1 MQTYPKF
8 AHNPSLNMPYPLLF
22 SPQRLGPITLKNR
35 AIVSSLTRASAT
47 QDGLVTPLMKSYYT
61 DYGRGGWGMIATEA
75 TYIDQKYSQGYS
87 YQPGIANQQQADS
100 WAEVVE
106 AVHAQGTPIYMQL
119 FHAGSVNQGNHWVS
133 ESIAPSAVRPKSV
146 QVSRYRG
153 NNEPFQ
159 MPRVMTQQEIDEVIV
174 SFAEAA
180 RRAISVGFDGV
191 EIHGANGYLPDQFL
205 TTYTNQRTDRYN
217 GDVMARLRFHLEL
230 LNAVRAA
237 IPGKLLGVRIS
248 QTKVTDL
255 EYSWPGQVEDAQ
267 VIFSEIAK
275 TDVDFIHVAA
285 HHGVNPV
292 FGTSKSLSGLAK
304 EYSGLP
310 IIANGK
316 LHEPLSAESALKNGE
331 GDFVSIGKGALADPH
346 WPNKLL
352 AGQVPIEFVPDMIS
366 PLATLENYYDWRTR
380 TSGSDQ

>member
-1 MQTYPKF
+1 
-8 AHNPSLNMPYPLLF
+8 
-22 SPQRLGPITLKNR
+22 
-35 AIVSSLTRASAT
+35 
-47 QDGLVTPLMKSYYT
+47 
-61 DYGRGGWGMIATEA
+61 
-75 TYIDQKYSQGYS
+75 
-87 YQPGIANQQQADS
+87 
-100 WAEVVE
+100 
-106 AVHAQGTPIYMQL
+106 
-119 FHAGSVNQGNHWVS
+119 
-133 ESIAPSAVRPKSV
+133 
-146 QVSRYRG
+146 
-153 NNEPFQ
+153 
-159 MPRVMTQQEIDEVIV
+159 
-174 SFAEAA
+174 
-180 RRAISVGFDGV
+180 
-191 EIHGANGYLPDQFL
+191 
-205 TTYTNQRTDRYN
+205 
-217 GDVMARLRFHLEL
+217 MARLRFHLEL

-352 AGQVPIEFVPDMIS
+352 AGRVPIEFVPDMIS
-366 PLATLENYYDWRTR
+366 PLATLENYYDWRSR

>member
-1 MQTYPKF
+1 MTYS
-8 AHNPSLNMPYPLLF
+8 HLF
-22 SPQRLGPITLKNR
+22 SPQDLGPIRLKNR

-47 QDGLVTPLMKSYYT
+47 EDGLVNPLMKSYYSE
-61 DYGRGGWGMIATEA
+61 YAKGGWGMIATEA
-75 TYIDQKYSQGYS
+75 TYVDQQYSQGYS

-100 WAEVVE
+100 WADVVE
-106 AVHAQGTPIYMQL
+106 AVHAQGTPIYLQL
-119 FHAGSVNQGNHWVS
+119 FHAGSVNQGNYWVK
-133 ESIAPSAVRPKSV
+133 ESIAPSPVRPKGV

-159 MPRVMTQQEIDEVIV
+159 MPREITQHEIEAVII

-191 EIHGANGYLPDQFL
+191 EVHGANGYLPDQFL

-237 IPGKLLGVRIS
+237 IPNKLLGVRIS

-255 EYSWPGQVEDAQ
+255 EYSWPGQVEDAK

-275 TDVDFIHVAA
+275 TKVDFIHVAA
-285 HHGVNPV
+285 HHGVSPV

-304 EYSGLP
+304 DFSGLP
-310 IIANGK
+310 VIANGK
-316 LHEPLSAESALKNGE
+316 LHDPSIAEAALQSGE

-346 WPNKLL
+346 WPNKIL
-352 AGQVPIEFVPDMIS
+352 AGKPPIEFMPDMIS
-366 PLATLENYYDWRTR
+366 PLATLENYYGWRANFL
-380 TSGSDQ
+380 SSNPAK